1 MRLHCHCSINCLP
14 SRQVLV
20 ARQMVVCQKKA
31 KVIQVFLP
39 ADMCC
44 LTLRANSIGNSMLF
58 KFSVT
63 PAGSALAKNGV
74 HWADST
80 TYPYNIADATLAAEA
95 ARLVNTHLSSG
106 SVPLLD
112 NVALPAS
119 SDRLF
124 LAVSDEGQVW
134 EAGRGDERSCMR
146 QSGLAAAVAATDL
159 FTGLVSAKQ
168 GLPTCHHDLD
178 T

>member
-1 MRLHCHCSINCLP
+1 MP
-14 SRQVLV
+14 SSPVLV
-20 ARQMVVCQKKA
+20 ARQMVVCQKEL
-31 KVIQVFLP
+31 KVILP
-39 ADMCC
+39 ADMRY
-44 LTLRANSIGNSMLF
+44 LTLRACSTGNSMLF

-124 LAVSDEGQVW
+124 LAVSDEGQAGK
-134 EAGRGDERSCMR
+134 AGRGYESKER
-146 QSGLAAAVAATDL
+146 T
-159 FTGLVSAKQ
+159 
-168 GLPTCHHDLD
+168 
-178 T
+178 